1 MRTMAWSSP
10 LPKWRSVS
18 REREV
23 RSMLLVVMFSPRSP
37 GEILKE
43 GCLEEGEERWLN
55 RMESMRWTCRAEVV
69 GVLAQLG

>member
-1 MRTMAWSSP
+1 
-10 LPKWRSVS
+10 
-18 REREV
+18 
-23 RSMLLVVMFSPRSP
+23 MLLVVMFSPRSP